1 MGDDEWSEGEASWGD
16 AGEMYGTGRAVGGD
30 GVSGEGGD
38 GRVYGC
44 MSGTWA
50 GEEVEGF
57 GGVRGGGCEGVAG
70 RGR

>member
-16 AGEMYGTGRAVGGD
+16 AGEMYGRGRAVGGD

-50 GEEVEGF
+50 GEEV
-57 GGVRGGGCEGVAG
+57 
-70 RGR
+70 